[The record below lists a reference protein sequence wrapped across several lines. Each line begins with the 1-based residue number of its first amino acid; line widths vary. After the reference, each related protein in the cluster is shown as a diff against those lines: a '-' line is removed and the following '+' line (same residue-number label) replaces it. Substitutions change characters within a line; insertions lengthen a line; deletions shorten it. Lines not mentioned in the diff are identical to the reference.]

1 MIFTFFKNLFLSK
14 KQKFFNDISFYSERL
29 EESTGCYLKTIEDDG
44 QHLIQIF
51 DAYGD
56 EYGDACDDLATVA
69 DVTGLEVI

>member
-1 MIFTFFKNLFLSK
+1 MFFTFFKNLFLSK
-14 KQKFFNDISFYSERL
+14 KDKFLSEIRIYSEKL

-44 QHLIQIF
+44 QLLIQIF

>member
-1 MIFTFFKNLFLSK
+1 MFLTFFKNLFLSK

-44 QHLIQIF
+44 QQLIQIF

-56 EYGDACDDLATVA
+56 EYGDTCDDLATVA